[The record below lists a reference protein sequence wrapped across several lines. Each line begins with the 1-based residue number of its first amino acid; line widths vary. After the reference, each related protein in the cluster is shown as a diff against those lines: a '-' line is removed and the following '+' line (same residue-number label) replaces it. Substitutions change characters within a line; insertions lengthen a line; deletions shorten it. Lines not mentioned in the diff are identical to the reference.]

1 MLTLKELYIFAS
13 QAKNYKFIMRKFLF
27 VIVALF
33 MTVSVE
39 VSSQNVMTAHLKTGQ
54 IIDFAFINKPVVS
67 FTENEAVF
75 TTTVDGES
83 VVFKYDISAL
93 SKFTFSTKDLNDL
106 EGPDAVVQV
115 ENDRVRILIDGY
127 SVTVTGAQAEQTVSL
142 ILADGTVAAKYRTDK
157 DGTASFS
164 VADIPVGMYI
174 VACQDIAFKIL
185 KK

>member
-1 MLTLKELYIFAS
+1 
-13 QAKNYKFIMRKFLF
+13 
-27 VIVALF
+27 
-33 MTVSVE
+33 
-39 VSSQNVMTAHLKTGQ
+39 
-54 IIDFAFINKPVVS
+54 
-67 FTENEAVF
+67 
-75 TTTVDGES
+75 
-83 VVFKYDISAL
+83 VFKYDISAL

-106 EGPDAVVQV
+106 EGPDAVAQV